1 MLKLWKFSG
10 SYLDVASFHDS
21 LENAETLS
29 KELMIV
35 HFSNLLVK
43 SMGFHLGTEE
53 TIDLEEAPSRQFL
66 KLTDEMIGEAR
77 DRVERLM
84 DETKTIF
91 S

>member
-1 MLKLWKFSG
+1 
-10 SYLDVASFHDS
+10 
-21 LENAETLS
+21 
-29 KELMIV
+29 
-35 HFSNLLVK
+35 
-43 SMGFHLGTEE
+43 MGFHLGAEE
-53 TIDLEEAPSRQFL
+53 TIDLEEAHSRQFL